1 MKLIKKFRFLIKL
14 NMIFVKE
21 LMKPMFNENSSLVKS
36 AVLLIMAGLM
46 TEEEIPN
53 VSNMREVVLGILYK

>member
-1 MKLIKKFRFLIKL
+1 
-14 NMIFVKE
+14 MIFVKE

>member
-1 MKLIKKFRFLIKL
+1 MKSIKKFRFLIKL
-14 NMIFVKE
+14 NIICVKE

-53 VSNMREVVLGILYK
+53 VSNLREVVLKVLAK

>member
-14 NMIFVKE
+14 NIIYVKE

-46 TEEEIPN
+46 TEDEIPN
-53 VSNMREVVLGILYK
+53 VSNLREVVLQVLAK

>member
-1 MKLIKKFRFLIKL
+1 MKSIKKFRFLIKL
-14 NMIFVKE
+14 NMIFIKE

-46 TEEEIPN
+46 TEDEIPN
-53 VSNMREVVLGILYK
+53 VSNLREVVLQILAK